1 MLVGY
6 FIDSG
11 VGGRG
16 KVFEG
21 AQVSVL
27 LSNESNNAIAHAWKN
42 LSLEKVSGIE
52 RSLPL
57 RSLACA
63 KL

>member
-6 FIDSG
+6 FVDSG

-27 LSNESNNAIAHAWKN
+27 LSNEGDDAITHAW
-42 LSLEKVSGIE
+42 EKFTVGKG
-52 RSLPL
+52 
-57 RSLACA
+57 A
-63 KL
+63 